1 MFTLIHPKIAE
12 LNESILA
19 QTVYGL
25 SAPFAA
31 ASAACGRYPPIPGV
45 AGPLQ
50 TLKTQHRYSGI
61 SKTHLAP

>member
-25 SAPFAA
+25 SAPSAA

-50 TLKTQHRYSGI
+50 TLKT
-61 SKTHLAP
+61 